1 MKKVIQRLYAS
12 AAIAGAVLSPQAQAV
27 TQGAVV
33 PSSTLNILS
42 TVIDFEAPGLTG
54 LYFNNDSFIQSG
66 FKMTVDLDA
75 GTVDVGTGLGGAAPS
90 GNSTQF
96 YTQLNEGG
104 LIVERSGG
112 GLFSLSSF
120 DAAFVP
126 LDPAAGGTTVIVAKG
141 VYANNTTTGVAWSF
155 ASSGTPSHPF
165 ANYSNPLDFASFN
178 NLKLVEFYACAY
190 DGINVCGGPLQNNG
204 QFAIDNITVSVP
216 EPTTTVMLTLGL
228 LGLVLRSRRSV
239 R

>member
-1 MKKVIQRLYAS
+1 MQKLIWRLYTS
-12 AAIAGAVLSPQAQAV
+12 AAIAGAVMSPQAQALV
-27 TQGAVV
+27 FGPPQ
-33 PSSTLNILS
+33 

-54 LYFNNDSFIQSG
+54 LYFNNDSFSQSG
-66 FKMTVDLDA
+66 FKMTVDFDA
-75 GTVDVGTGLGGAAPS
+75 GVVDVGTGLGAAAPS
-90 GNSTQF
+90 GNPTRF

-104 LIVERSGG
+104 LIVERNGG

-126 LDPAAGGTTVIVAKG
+126 LDSAAAGTTVIVAVG

-155 ASSGTPSHPF
+155 APSGTPSHPF
-165 ANYSNPLDFASFN
+165 ANYSNPLDFASFTN
-178 NLKLVEFYACAY
+178 VKLVEFYACAY
-190 DGINVCGGPLQNNG
+190 DGVNVCSAPLQNNG

-228 LGLVLRSRRSV
+228 LGLALRGRRSA